1 VMPASTTRTDSASLH
16 PVIAEDLTAIVET
29 GEAALRSLSGTT
41 VLVAG
46 AAGFLPSYFVDALA
60 FANDVTGRPPC
71 QIVCVDNLKTGVPE
85 RLAHLEDRSDVS
97 FMQHDITEALHAIR
111 PDYILHG
118 ASIASPTWYRKYPL
132 ETVDINVTGTR
143 LLLELSRSV
152 GARGLLYLSSS
163 EIYGDPPPDRV
174 PTTEDYWGHVSSLG
188 PRACYDES
196 KRLAETLCMI
206 YFRSFGVPVKIV
218 RPFNVYG
225 PRLRLDDGRVVPDM
239 ISDVLAGRQITL
251 YSDGRATRSFC
262 YVRDAAAAIINVL
275 AANVSGEAFNVGND
289 EEVSIR
295 QLAEMVDEV
304 SENRRGVRMTQSTDP
319 EYATDNPQRRCPDL
333 EKMKRVIGWA
343 PTLSLHEGVERTLRY
358 YRDEGRRWT

>member
-1 VMPASTTRTDSASLH
+1 MADPMNVHSELASMH
-16 PVIAEDLTAIVET
+16 PVISEDMSAVAEATNSAVT
-29 GEAALRSLSGTT
+29 RLSGTT
-41 VLVAG
+41 VLIAG
-46 AAGFLPSYFVDALA
+46 AAGFLPSYVVDALA
-60 FANDVTGRPPC
+60 YANERSGSPPC
-71 QIVCVDNLKTGVPE
+71 HILCVDNFKTGVPE
-85 RLAHLEDRSDVS
+85 RLSHLEGRSDVS
-97 FMQHDITEALHAIR
+97 FMQHDITKPLTAIR

-143 LLLELSRSV
+143 LLLELARSV
-152 GARGLLYLSSS
+152 GARGFLYLSSS

-239 ISDVLAGRQITL
+239 ISDVLASRQITL

-262 YVRDAAAAIINVL
+262 YVRDAAVAIINVL
-275 AANVSGEAFNVGND
+275 AADVSGEAFNVGNS
-289 EEVSIR
+289 EEVTIR
-295 QLAEMVDEV
+295 QLAEMMDEV

-333 EKMKRVIGWA
+333 EKIKQVTGWA
-343 PTLSLHEGVERTLRY
+343 PAISLHEGIDRTLRY

>member
-1 VMPASTTRTDSASLH
+1 MMPASKTRTYSASLH

-29 GEAALRSLSGTT
+29 AEVALRSLSGTT

-46 AAGFLPSYFVDALA
+46 AAGFLPSYIVDTLAL
-60 FANDVTGRPPC
+60 ANDVTGRPPC
-71 QIVCVDNLKTGVPE
+71 QIVCVDNFKTGVPE

-97 FMQHDITEALHAIR
+97 FIRHDITKALTAVR

-143 LLLELSRSV
+143 LLLELARAIE
-152 GARGLLYLSSS
+152 ARGFLYLSSS
-163 EIYGDPPPDRV
+163 EIYGDPPADRV

-206 YFRSFGVPVKIV
+206 YFRSFSIPVKIV

-239 ISDVLAGRQITL
+239 ISDLLAGRQITL

-262 YVRDAAAAIINVL
+262 YVRDAATAIINLL
-275 AANVSGEAFNVGND
+275 ATDVSGEAFNVGNS

-295 QLAEMVDEV
+295 QLAEVVDEA
-304 SENRRGVRMTQSTDP
+304 SEHRRGVRIAQSTDP
-319 EYATDNPQRRCPDL
+319 EYVTDNPQRRCPDL
-333 EKMKRVIGWA
+333 EKMKRVIGWV
-343 PTLSLHEGVERTLRY
+343 PSVSLREGIDRTIRF
-358 YRDEGRRWT
+358 YRDEGRRWM

>member
-1 VMPASTTRTDSASLH
+1 MNVRSNLASMH
-16 PVIAEDLTAIVET
+16 PVISEDLSAIVE
-29 GEAALRSLSGTT
+29 AANSAVTKLSGAE
-41 VLVAG
+41 VLIAG
-46 AAGFLPSYFVDALA
+46 AAGFLPSYVVDALA
-60 FANDVTGRPPC
+60 YANERSGRSPC
-71 QIVCVDNLKTGVPE
+71 RILCVDNFKTGVPE
-85 RLAHLEDRSDVS
+85 RLSHLEDRSDVS
-97 FMQHDITEALHAIR
+97 FIQHDITKPLTAVK

-143 LLLELSRSV
+143 LLLELARSV
-152 GARGLLYLSSS
+152 GAQGFLYLSSS
-163 EIYGDPPPDRV
+163 EIYGDPPPDRI

-206 YFRSFGVPVKIV
+206 YFRSYGLPVKIV

-239 ISDVLAGRQITL
+239 LSDVLAGRQITL

-275 AANVSGEAFNVGND
+275 AADVSGEAFNVGNT

-295 QLAEMVDEV
+295 QLAEVVDEV
-304 SENRRGVRMTQSTDP
+304 SENRRGVRLTQSTDP
-319 EYATDNPQRRCPDL
+319 EYATDNPQRRRPDL
-333 EKMKRVIGWA
+333 EKMNRMIGWA
-343 PTLSLHEGVERTLRY
+343 PAVSLHEGMDRTLRY
-358 YRDEGRRWT
+358 YRDEGRRWM

>member
-1 VMPASTTRTDSASLH
+1 
-16 PVIAEDLTAIVET
+16 
-29 GEAALRSLSGTT
+29 
-41 VLVAG
+41 
-46 AAGFLPSYFVDALA
+46 
-60 FANDVTGRPPC
+60 
-71 QIVCVDNLKTGVPE
+71 
-85 RLAHLEDRSDVS
+85 
-97 FMQHDITEALHAIR
+97 
-111 PDYILHG
+111 
-118 ASIASPTWYRKYPL
+118 
-132 ETVDINVTGTR
+132 
-143 LLLELSRSV
+143 
-152 GARGLLYLSSS
+152 
-163 EIYGDPPPDRV
+163 
-174 PTTEDYWGHVSSLG
+174 
-188 PRACYDES
+188 
-196 KRLAETLCMI
+196 
-206 YFRSFGVPVKIV
+206 
-218 RPFNVYG
+218 
-225 PRLRLDDGRVVPDM
+225 M

-262 YVRDAAAAIINVL
+262 YVRDAAAAIIDVL